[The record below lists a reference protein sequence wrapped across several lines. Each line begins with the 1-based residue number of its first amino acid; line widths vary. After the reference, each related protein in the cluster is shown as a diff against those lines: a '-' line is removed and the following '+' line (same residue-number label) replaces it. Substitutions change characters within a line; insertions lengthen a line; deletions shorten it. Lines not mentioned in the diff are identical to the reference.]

1 MSKYIIIN
9 ISEYDW
15 WPKPSVVRCGL
26 WKYVSEHSVTS
37 FLPSTQER
45 LVSVPLKIKKNKDP
59 PVRGHFS
66 RSLKSTEQ
74 AKLALNCL
82 CHRFYTITKSNKT
95 RKILQNSICNVS
107 GKENGTNEFAHA
119 ITGQTDNGVIG

>member
-66 RSLKSTEQ
+66 RSLKLTEQ
-74 AKLALNCL
+74 AKLAQIVYLTDFTQLPNQTKPEK
-82 CHRFYTITKSNKT
+82 FY
-95 RKILQNSICNVS
+95 KIQ
-107 GKENGTNEFAHA
+107 FAMLVER
-119 ITGQTDNGVIG
+119 IMGLMSLLTL